1 MLKQKISRRR
11 CTECRRW
18 YLPSAQTAHNQK
30 TCGREQ
36 CRKRRHARLVRRQR
50 ALSLQ
55 DSRVSERERQRE
67 CRRRQRQKR
76 VSPPRNGPPDVTLP
90 LSVGGAVETMSL
102 TGLEL
107 EAAEILS
114 IIQKNWDTMAL
125 DLDPVS
131 LSGFKLQLLEILRKS
146 GRSLGQMG
154 QENTHVTGRQDFVTS
169 WKHEERDLVFGTK
182 CHWPA
187 VTDVAKF
194 ET

>member
-1 MLKQKISRRR
+1 MLKKRISRRR

-36 CRKRRHARLVRRQR
+36 CRKRRHTRLVRRQR
-50 ALSLQ
+50 DLTLQ

-67 CRRRQRQKR
+67 CRRQQRQKR
-76 VSPPRNGPPDVTLP
+76 VLPPRNGPPDVTVP
-90 LSVGGAVETMSL
+90 LSVGGTSETMSL
-102 TGLEL
+102 TGLGL
-107 EAAEILS
+107 EAPEILS

-131 LSGFKLQLLEILRKS
+131 LTGFKLQLLEILRKS

-154 QENTHVTGRQDFVTS
+154 QEPPHVTDRLDSVTN
-169 WKHEERDLVFGTK
+169 WKHEERDQVFGTG
-182 CHWPA
+182 CH
-187 VTDVAKF
+187 
-194 ET
+194 

>member
-1 MLKQKISRRR
+1 MLKKRISRRR

-36 CRKRRHARLVRRQR
+36 CRKQRHARLVRRQR
-50 ALSLQ
+50 GLTLQ

-67 CRRRQRQKR
+67 CRRRQRPKR
-76 VSPPRNGPPDVTLP
+76 VSPPRNGPPDVTVP
-90 LSVGGAVETMSL
+90 LSVGRASETMSL
-102 TGLEL
+102 TGLDL

-131 LSGFKLQLLEILRKS
+131 LTGFKLQLLEILRKS

-154 QENTHVTGRQDFVTS
+154 QESPHVTDRLDFVTAR
-169 WKHEERDLVFGTK
+169 KHEERELFFGTG
-182 CHWPA
+182 CH
-187 VTDVAKF
+187 
-194 ET
+194 